1 VPYDVAKVR
10 AHFPA
15 LAEGVAHFD
24 GPAGSQVPDVVADA
38 VASTLLSGLCNRGTV
53 TAAEIRAEHIIASAR
68 QAAADLLGAQP
79 NGIIFGRSMTQLT
92 YDISRTLAK
101 QWRPGDEVIVTKLD
115 HDANIRPWV
124 QAAEARNIRVRWAE
138 FDRTTG
144 EMPVE
149 AITSLLT
156 DRTRLVAITAASN
169 LLGTRPSIARIT
181 PRAHEAGAL
190 VYVDGVHL
198 TPHAWVDV
206 ESMGADF
213 YACSPYKFL
222 GPHLGIIAARPTLLE
237 SLRPDKLLPSPN
249 TSPDRFEYGTLPFEL
264 LAGTTA
270 AIDFLADLVP
280 STGTRRIRLA
290 QSMKALEE
298 HETILLKRLEDGLK
312 EKAVIH
318 GSPHRDRTPTSLFT
332 PKGIPPAT
340 AYKELALRGI
350 NAPSGTF
357 YAIECARWLKLGDTG
372 AIRAGIAPYTTE
384 QDVDRLIAA
393 TKEITT
399 QGRS

>member
-38 VASTLLSGLCNRGTV
+38 VAGTLLSGLCNRGTV
-53 TAAEIRAEHIIASAR
+53 TAAEIRAEHIVASAR

-124 QAAEARNIRVRWAE
+124 QAAEARNVRVRWAE
-138 FDRTTG
+138 FDRATG

-222 GPHLGIIAARPTLLE
+222 GPHLGIVAARPTLLE

-270 AIDFLADLVP
+270 TIDFLADLVP
-280 STGTRRIRLA
+280 STGARRIRLA
-290 QSMKALEE
+290 QSLKAMED
-298 HETILLKRLEDGLK
+298 HEKILLKHLEDGLK
-312 EKAVIH
+312 EYVTIH

-332 PKGIPPAT
+332 PNGILPAT

-350 NAPSGTF
+350 NAPAGTF

-372 AIRAGIAPYTTE
+372 AIRAGISPYTTE
-384 QDVDRLIAA
+384 QDIERLIAA
-393 TKEITT
+393 IKEIT
-399 QGRS
+399 R

>member
-10 AHFPA
+10 AHFPV

-38 VASTLLSGLCNRGTV
+38 VAGTLLSGLCNRGTV
-53 TAAEIRAEHIIASAR
+53 TAAEIRAEHIVASAR
-68 QAAADLLGAQP
+68 QATADLLGAQP

-92 YDISRTLAK
+92 YDMSRTLAK
-101 QWRPGDEVIVTKLD
+101 QWRPGDEVIVTKMD

-124 QAAEARNIRVRWAE
+124 QAAEARNVRVRWAE

-156 DRTRLVAITAASN
+156 ERTRVVAITAASN

-280 STGTRRIRLA
+280 GTGSRRIRLA

-312 EKAVIH
+312 EHAVIH

-332 PKGIPPAT
+332 PNGIPPAT

-350 NAPSGTF
+350 NAPAGTF

-393 TKEITT
+393 TKEIT
-399 QGRS
+399 S